1 MPDAITSRWAKLS
14 KERCV
19 AGQWKRFCEISP
31 PGCFMYKN
39 KKSKKW

>member
-1 MPDAITSRWAKLS
+1 MPDAITSWWANLS
-14 KERCV
+14 KERCA